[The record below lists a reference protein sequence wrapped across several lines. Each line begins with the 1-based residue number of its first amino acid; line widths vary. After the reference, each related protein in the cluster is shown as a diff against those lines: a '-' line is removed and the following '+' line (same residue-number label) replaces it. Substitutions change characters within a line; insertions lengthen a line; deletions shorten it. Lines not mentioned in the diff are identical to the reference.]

1 MLKNNIHKSPD
12 PVDLNMSSQKSLEF
26 KKLFWNDLL
35 RSTGP
40 GVLCIL
46 IVNISF
52 LITIEALFF
61 SYPFDINEK
70 LNLGYKAFRPRI
82 SNWLALNLIALFVF
96 FVILIVPE
104 PYLKKINLCAMD
116 LWNNTGY
123 LIIMVRLMSL
133 SVSIL
138 KTKVFKTQTCY
149 LLDLQHDDGT
159 FLFPFISII
168 LDVILFVYNLYLF
181 IHLIIF

>member
-1 MLKNNIHKSPD
+1 MINNHKTPD
-12 PVDLNMSSQKSLEF
+12 PVDLNKSSQKSLEF

-35 RSTGP
+35 RSTGS
-40 GVLCIL
+40 GVLCVL

-52 LITIEALFF
+52 LITIEALF

-70 LNLGYKAFRPRI
+70 LNLGYKAFRPQI
-82 SNWLALNLIALFVF
+82 SIWLAINLIALFVF

-104 PYLKKINLCAMD
+104 PYLKKFNLCAMD

-123 LIIMVRLMSL
+123 LIIMVRLISL
-133 SVSIL
+133 SETIL
-138 KTKVFKTQTCY
+138 QTKVFKTQTCY
-149 LLDLQHDDGT
+149 LLDLQYDDGT

-168 LDVILFVYNLYLF
+168 LDVILLFLYNLNRF
-181 IHLIIF
+181 IY